1 MTIFSSIAVPS
12 IQLSCFLLWLM
23 ARNSDVVWF
32 RKLTHYAGWFGA
44 AAAVL
49 LVLSYV
55 QMAMDDRGGLMDKA
69 MIIGIGLLIAGVSF
83 LIGGLQA
90 IKVRSEAEGLS

>member
-1 MTIFSSIAVPS
+1 
-12 IQLSCFLLWLM
+12 M

-55 QMAMDDRGGLMDKA
+55 QMAMDDRGGITDKA
-69 MIIGIGLLIAGVSF
+69 MIVGVGLLIAGASF

-90 IKVRSEAEGLS
+90 IRVRPEPGAKS